1 MPIDPLPPSPA
12 VKNNDGYGIGA
23 IALHWLMFLM
33 VVAVG
38 ILGLLHDSWP
48 KRTQSFWID
57 LHAVIG
63 LILWLLLA
71 VRFWWRMRHP
81 PPALPAE
88 VSAVSRRLSQ
98 IVHWLLYALL
108 FVTPILGVV
117 TFIWH
122 GRTFDFGFFQLNFHV
137 AKDRTIFKP
146 TEDIHGYLAYGIFAV
161 VLVHALAALW
171 HQFVKHDG
179 ILRRMWPSA
188 ASRRSLAVP
197 VSGTD
202 G

>member
-1 MPIDPLPPSPA
+1 
-12 VKNNDGYGIGA
+12 VENHDGYGIGA
-23 IALHWLMFLM
+23 IALHWLIFLL
-33 VVAVG
+33 VAAVG
-38 ILGLLHDSWP
+38 FLGLLHDSWP
-48 KRTQSFWID
+48 KRTQSFWIN
-57 LHAVIG
+57 LHAVVG

-71 VRFWWRMRHP
+71 VRFWWRMKHP
-81 PPALPAE
+81 PPALPPE
-88 VSAVSRRLSQ
+88 LGAVSRRLAP

-117 TFIWH
+117 TFLWH
-122 GRTFDFGFFQLNFHV
+122 GRTFDFGLFQLNLHV
-137 AKDRTIFKP
+137 AKDRAIFKP

-161 VLVHALAALW
+161 VFIHAMAALW
-171 HQFVKHDG
+171 HQFIKRDRVLG
-179 ILRRMWPSA
+179 RMWPSA